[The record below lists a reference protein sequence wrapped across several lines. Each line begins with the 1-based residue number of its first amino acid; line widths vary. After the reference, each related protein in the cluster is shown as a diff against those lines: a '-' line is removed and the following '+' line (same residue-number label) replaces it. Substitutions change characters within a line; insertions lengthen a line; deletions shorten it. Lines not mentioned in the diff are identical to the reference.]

1 MKKLTTFFCLS
12 SLISGLALT
21 AVAEQSFVLSSS
33 GDGITVFEAD
43 GESGKLTEI
52 QTVPDRGLMAITK
65 DQRRVYAI
73 GTGIIATYNVEE
85 DGKLRMVGKAEI
97 EGSGGYADLD
107 ATERYFAT
115 NNYGQGTATVWK
127 IGVDGIVISEP
138 TAHVTLEQK
147 AHSSVFAPGNNYLL
161 VPATGP
167 NKVFQ
172 LKFDVETGKII
183 PSDPPS
189 APAPMDEGEAQQPRH
204 LVFHP
209 NGKIAYTTLERELPG
224 VGVWEWDAQ
233 SGSLKVVQNIVTYPE
248 GFDGVITTAD
258 LHLTPEAKFLYV
270 SNRDITDRKA
280 VVGNSSIV
288 GFKVL
293 ESGHLEM
300 IGHTLCEQ
308 VPRSFA
314 VDRAGKFL
322 YVAGQTAAKIGVYAI
337 NEETG
342 ELTQVEQLNTGDGPN
357 WIQCIT
363 LE

>member
-1 MKKLTTFFCLS
+1 MKNLATFFCPFFL
-12 SLISGLALT
+12 LSGLTVT
-21 AVAEQSFVLSSS
+21 AIAEQSFVLSSS
-33 GDGITVFEAD
+33 GNGVTVFQAD
-43 GESGKLTEI
+43 AESGKLTEI

-73 GTGIIATYNVEE
+73 GTGIIATYNVKD
-85 DGKLRMVGKAEI
+85 DGKLMMVGKAEI

-107 ATERYFAT
+107 STEKYFAT
-115 NNYGQGTATVWK
+115 NNYGQGTVTIWK
-127 IGVDGIVISEP
+127 IGDDGVAISEP

-147 AHSSVFAPGNNYLL
+147 AHSSVFAPCNNFLL

-172 LKFDVETGKII
+172 LKFDAETGEIV
-183 PSDPPS
+183 PSDPSS
-189 APAPMDEGEAQQPRH
+189 APAPTGEAEAQQPRH

-209 NGKIAYTTLERELPG
+209 NGKIAYTTLERDFPG
-224 VGVWEWDAQ
+224 VGVWEWDPE
-233 SGSLKVVQNIVTYPE
+233 SGSLKVVQNIVTYPDR
-248 GFDGVITTAD
+248 FDGVITTAD
-258 LHLTPEAKFLYV
+258 LHLTPNAKFLYV

-288 GFKVL
+288 GFKLL

-300 IGHTLCEQ
+300 IGHTPCEQ

-322 YVAGQTAAKIGVYAI
+322 YVAGQTAAKLGVYAI
-337 NEETG
+337 NGETG
-342 ELTQVEQLNTGDGPN
+342 ELKKVEQLDTGDGPN
-357 WIQCIT
+357 WVQCIT
-363 LE
+363 LK